1 MSGGT
6 VSRLIVCALAPAL
19 LCLACGGRGEAPST
33 SGSVSATAGGT
44 SASGAGDQDAPAAVD
59 AHRLETAA
67 SDAADWM
74 SYGRTYDEQR
84 FSPLE
89 QINSGNA
96 SQLKLA
102 WHYDLPVDRRAQ
114 ESTPL
119 VIDGVM
125 YVTGSWSTVFALDP
139 ASGKLLWS
147 YDPQVPRETDINTC
161 CDAVNRGVAAWNGK
175 LYLGTLDGRLVA
187 LDAATGK
194 PVWQVRTTPDGSR
207 YTITGAPRVVKGK
220 VIIGNAGGEMVVRGY
235 VTAYD
240 AQTGK
245 LVWRFYT
252 VPGEPGKRDGA
263 ASDDVLERI
272 ARPTWKG
279 DLWWKRGGGGTVWDS
294 IAYDPK
300 LDLLYIGTD
309 NGGPWDRKFRSPAG
323 GDNLFIASIIA
334 LKPDTGEYVWHYQT
348 TPGEMWDYSSVQ
360 SLVLADLTI
369 GGQVR
374 HVIMQ
379 APKNGFF
386 YVLDRATGK
395 LISAQR
401 LADTVNWA
409 KGIDLKT
416 GRPMF
421 NPQADYA
428 DRGKA
433 FTAAPGPIGAH
444 NWEPMAFSPATR
456 LVYIPVNEVAFPYTP
471 DKRFVERKLAW
482 NVGIDFNA
490 GSLPQDPV
498 IKAAAV
504 KGLKGHLAAWDPVA
518 QKEVWRV
525 ESGHPWNGGVLATAG
540 NLVLE
545 GNAMGEL
552 NAYRA
557 DTGER
562 LWSFGTGTG
571 ILAPPI
577 TYQAGGKQYVAI
589 EVGWGGAFGLAA
601 GELALVSHVDR
612 GNVPRVLAFALSGS
626 DRLPP
631 PPPPRNG
638 KLEPRPE
645 LGGSSVVK
653 HGKAVY
659 HLYCGTCHGDTAVS
673 GGVLPDLR
681 YSAAA
686 GNDQLWQSIVHDGA
700 LKAGGMVAFGA
711 ELSRKDV
718 EAVRAYVV
726 HRINESAAEQRAPA
740 AGPVAVGCGRF
751 GAGRLPAVAGDCRR
765 LPDRSPLI

>member
-1 MSGGT
+1 MRGALLRG
-6 VSRLIVCALAPAL
+6 LAGALAPVL
-19 LCLACGGRGEAPST
+19 LCVACGARQGPAPPGGAASST
-33 SGSVSATAGGT
+33 SGTASAAP
-44 SASGAGDQDAPAAVD
+44 QRPAAVD
-59 AHRLETAA
+59 ARRLEAAA
-67 SDAADWM
+67 SDGAEWLT
-74 SYGRTYDEQR
+74 YGRTYDEQR
-84 FSPLE
+84 FSPLDR
-89 QINSGNA
+89 INAGNV

-102 WHYDLPVDRRAQ
+102 WHFDLPVDHRAQ

-125 YVTGSWSTVFALDP
+125 YVTGAWSTVFALDP

-147 YDPQVPRETDINTC
+147 YDPQVPRATDINAC

-194 PVWQVRTTPDGSR
+194 PLWDVRTTPEGSR
-207 YTITGAPRVVKGK
+207 YTITGAPRIVKGK

-235 VTAYD
+235 VSAYD
-240 AQTGK
+240 AETGK
-245 LVWRFYT
+245 LLWRFYT

-263 ASDDVLERI
+263 ASDEVLERI

-294 IAYDPK
+294 IAYDPH

-309 NGGPWDRKFRSPAG
+309 NGGPWNRRFRSPQG
-323 GDNLFIASIIA
+323 GDNLFISSIIA

-348 TPGEMWDYSSVQ
+348 TPGEMWDYGSVQ

-369 GGQVR
+369 GGQLR
-374 HVIMQ
+374 HLIMQ

-386 YVLDRATGK
+386 YVLDRATGQ

-401 LADTVNWA
+401 FADTVNWA

-416 GRPMF
+416 GRPIF
-421 NPQADYA
+421 NPEADYA
-428 DRGKA
+428 DRGKP

-471 DKRFVERKLAW
+471 AQRFIERKLAW
-482 NVGIDFNA
+482 NVGLDFNA
-490 GSLPQDPV
+490 GSLPQNPV
-498 IKAAAV
+498 IKAAAI
-504 KGLKGHLAAWDPVA
+504 KGLKGHLTAWDPVA

-525 ESGHPWNGGVLATAG
+525 EADHPWNGGVLATAG
-540 NLVLE
+540 NLVIE
-545 GNAMGEL
+545 GNAMGEV

-557 DTGER
+557 DNGER
-562 LWSFGTGTG
+562 LWSFKTGTA

-577 TYQAGGKQYVAI
+577 TYEAGGKQYVAI
-589 EVGWGGAFGLAA
+589 ELGWGGAFGLAA
-601 GELALVSHVDR
+601 GELALVSQINE
-612 GNVPRVLAFALSGS
+612 GNVPRVLAFSLSGT
-626 DRLPP
+626 DTLPP
-631 PPPPRNG
+631 PPPPRNAR
-638 KLEPRPE
+638 LEPQPE
-645 LGGSSVVK
+645 LGSASLIE
-653 HGKAVY
+653 HGKAIY
-659 HLYCGTCHGDTAVS
+659 HTYCGTCHGDTAVS

-681 YSAAA
+681 YSSAA
-686 GNDQLWQSIVHDGA
+686 DDEQLWESIVHDGA

-711 ELSRKDV
+711 ELSRAEV

-726 HRINESAAEQRAPA
+726 HRINQSAAEQRASA
-740 AGPVAVGCGRF
+740 RAQ
-751 GAGRLPAVAGDCRR
+751 
-765 LPDRSPLI
+765 